1 MLELYGHD
9 ILRWMH
15 VIFAAYWLGGEWG
28 VFNAS
33 TNVANAKLSFDERM
47 RHMDVAFKI
56 DILPRS
62 SIILLLPVG
71 FHMAA
76 NLGVSPITGIWVPV
90 IWVAVLLWWG
100 LMLMAYRHRGTDLG
114 MTLTNFDTRIRYFV
128 VPALMISG
136 LMSLFTG
143 APYTALWFAA
153 KLSIFSFLLIIGL
166 YLRYVMKAWVV
177 SFRKIAA
184 EGSTPEVEKVITDT
198 LARARILAYIY
209 WVGIATVA
217 FLGIAKP
224 F

>member
-33 TNVANAKLSFDERM
+33 TNVANAKLTFDERM

-76 NLGVSPITGIWVPV
+76 NLGVSPLTGIWVPI

-128 VPALMISG
+128 IPALMISG